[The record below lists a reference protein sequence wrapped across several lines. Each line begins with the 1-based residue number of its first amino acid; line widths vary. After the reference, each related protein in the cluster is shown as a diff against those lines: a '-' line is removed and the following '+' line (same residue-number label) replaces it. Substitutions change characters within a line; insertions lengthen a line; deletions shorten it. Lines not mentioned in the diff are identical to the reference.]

1 MKRKGKIS
9 LTIFGLVLILSSVL
23 LTGCITKSPTSSTEA
38 TGTTTPV
45 SPTTSDTTQ
54 LPYRTDCTLTL
65 SSAPKIREMVELTF
79 TVKVVRSDDRYQ
91 PSAGLI
97 KSKAWMDTYWT
108 NTKGSYSEAYTPVQ
122 IPAKEVMTESD
133 FPWEGSYKDGLT
145 LHGKIQ
151 LPKEGIWSIRGRF
164 YGEGWQAGAGSEV
177 EVAVADGTAAI
188 MGTEEFKN
196 GPLAY
201 MANNSYQGGVLG
213 PVIFPDPV
221 SLGLDISKAPRPGE
235 EVTLSWRVNSIIDIP
250 DFSIQWFF
258 YRRLGDDVQKIPETE
273 LLSNADLSWKTDIK
287 KDIPVVFSTT
297 IKLPTEG
304 DWDITAEGKE
314 RTKIITGA
322 VYSLKLSITST
333 NSYFGWVI
341 RPPTITETA
350 TGRTTTIPRH

>member
-1 MKRKGKIS
+1 MRMKSRTS
-9 LTIFGLVLILSSVL
+9 LIKLGLGLILSSAL
-23 LTGCITKSPTSSTEA
+23 LAGCTSPTYSTEA
-38 TGTTTPV
+38 TETTTPV
-45 SPTTSDTTQ
+45 SLTTSDTTQ
-54 LPYRTDCTLTL
+54 LPYRTDSTLTL
-65 SSAPKIREMVELTF
+65 SSAPKIGETVELTF
-79 TVKVVRSDDRYQ
+79 TVKVVKSDKTSQ
-91 PSAGLI
+91 PYEGLAR
-97 KSKAWMDTYWT
+97 SKAWIDFYWT

-122 IPAKEVMTESD
+122 IPATEVMTNGD

-145 LHGKIQ
+145 LHSKIQ

-164 YGEGWQAGAGSEV
+164 YGEGWQAGASSEV

-201 MANNSYQGGVLG
+201 MANNSYQGGVFG
-213 PVIFPDPV
+213 PVTFPDPI

-235 EVTLSWRVNSIIDIP
+235 AMTLSCRINSTIDIP

-258 YRRLGDDVQKIPETE
+258 YRRSGDDVEQIPETE
-273 LLSNADLSWKTDIK
+273 LLSSADLSWKADIK

-314 RTKIITGA
+314 GTKIITGA
-322 VYSLKLSITST
+322 AHNLKLTITSSK
-333 NSYFGWVI
+333 SYFGWVV
-341 RPPTITETA
+341 RPPTITKTA
-350 TGRTTTIPRH
+350 TGRTTTAPYR